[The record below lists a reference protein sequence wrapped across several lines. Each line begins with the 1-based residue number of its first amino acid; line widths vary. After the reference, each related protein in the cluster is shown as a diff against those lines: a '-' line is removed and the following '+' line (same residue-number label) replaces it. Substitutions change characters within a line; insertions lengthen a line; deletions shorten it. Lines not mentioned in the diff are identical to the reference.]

1 MSLSKAVIMGEVV
14 RTPEK
19 RFTTNNLAITTFA
32 INIGDAEKEA
42 LLRVVAV
49 GKLAETAETTLKKG
63 VKVIVEGKLQNAV
76 VKTTSGEEKKIIE
89 ISAQA
94 LEAVGSAP
102 AQATSDINEEFLFE
116 DQDVSDDLIGED
128 EIPF

>member
-63 VKVIVEGKLQNAV
+63 VKVVVEGRLQNAV
-76 VKTTSGEEKKIIE
+76 VKTTSGEEKKIVE
-89 ISAQA
+89 LSAQA
-94 LEAVGSAP
+94 LEAVGGTPVQSAS
-102 AQATSDINEEFLFE
+102 TSEEFLFE